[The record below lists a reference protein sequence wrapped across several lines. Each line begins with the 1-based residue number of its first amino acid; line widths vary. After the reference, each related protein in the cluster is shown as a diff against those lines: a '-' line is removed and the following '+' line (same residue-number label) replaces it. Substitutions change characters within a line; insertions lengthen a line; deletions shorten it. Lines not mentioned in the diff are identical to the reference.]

1 MKQPIK
7 FVWVIIALSIFAFS
21 SAHEESQW
29 KGKIEYEDG
38 VKVIINPNEPLYGE
52 IEFDLEEDLSIGN
65 EEDENYV
72 FYRATGI
79 SVDSEGNILILDSGN
94 FRLQK
99 YNKNGN
105 YLQTIGR
112 QGQGPG
118 EFESPRSL
126 YIDAKDN
133 FYIEDSFK
141 RIETFD
147 KNGVFKKRIKLKT
160 DSALMRSLGF
170 MSGGNF
176 IARTSSR
183 RERNSDM
190 PGDYDSFLNIDLIS
204 QDGATIKTVASYRL
218 ERSERI
224 KNDRGGY
231 LYLNNLCKPFLWFC
245 PINKEMAVYGFS
257 SEYELFVI
265 NSSGELE
272 YIIKKDELPQPVTEA
287 EKDKVIDRIMGIPMK
302 LSRRKIAGTIRFPKY
317 KPFYREIIKDDK
329 DRIYVEKFKF
339 PFDRGDSVDFDIFSK
354 DGYYLYKA
362 KIPARYPFYPPVIK
376 NGYDYTREIDLETG
390 YIKIKRYKIKNW
402 DQIRT
407 GL

>member
-1 MKQPIK
+1 LAICFLVSLVFLGANQGQNP
-7 FVWVIIALSIFAFS
+7 
-21 SAHEESQW
+21 QW
-29 KGKIEYEDG
+29 KGTIEEEDG
-38 VKVIINPNEPLYGE
+38 VKIIKNPNEPLYGE
-52 IEFDLEEDLSIGN
+52 ITFDLEEDLSIGN

-79 SVDSEGNILILDSGN
+79 SVDSEGNILVLDSGN
-94 FRLQK
+94 FRIQK
-99 YNKNGN
+99 YDKNGK

-126 YIDAKDN
+126 YIDARDN

-147 KNGVFKKRIKLKT
+147 KNGVFKERIKLKT

-170 MSGGNF
+170 MRGGNF
-176 IARTSSR
+176 IARTISR
-183 RERNSDM
+183 GERKSDM

-204 QDGATIKTVASYRL
+204 QDGTSIKTVASFRL
-218 ERSERI
+218 ENSERI

-231 LYLNNLCKPFLWFC
+231 LYLNNLCKPFLGFC
-245 PINKEMAVYGFS
+245 PINEEMAVYGFS

-302 LSRRKIAGTIRFPKY
+302 LSRRKIAGTIRLPKY

-329 DRIYVEKFKF
+329 NRIYVEKFKF

-354 DGYYLYKA
+354 GGYYLYKA

-390 YIKIKRYKIKNW
+390 YTKIKRYKIKNW
-402 DQIRT
+402 EQIKT
-407 GL
+407 GI